1 MNIDNNLSVAPKKE
15 WIKPEVKGF
24 ELSNTESGR
33 YADIVEGG
41 IWYHS

>member
-1 MNIDNNLSVAPKKE
+1 MNIDNNLSVAPRKE

-33 YADIVEGG
+33 FVYIAEGG
-41 IWYHS
+41 VYTS